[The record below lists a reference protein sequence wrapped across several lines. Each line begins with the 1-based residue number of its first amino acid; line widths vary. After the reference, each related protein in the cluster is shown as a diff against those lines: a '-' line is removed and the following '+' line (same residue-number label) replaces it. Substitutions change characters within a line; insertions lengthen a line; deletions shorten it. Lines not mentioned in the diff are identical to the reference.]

1 MPRAARDVDQAS
13 TGRLRSDYDAWPSP
27 IETLRMRK
35 NAYRAASAVIGLLL
49 AACATTFNEPIN
61 IPVASDAGIAP
72 LAAPPDV
79 PGDTVVALA
88 FSGGGT
94 RAAAFAYGAMRGL
107 DRLPTRHGG
116 TYFDRIIFIS
126 GVSGGSV
133 AAAYFGLKGRLA
145 LADFRERFLLKN
157 AEEDLNTR
165 VSLVNLARG
174 FEGGVNDSSRLAGWL
189 DQNLYEGA
197 TLADLFRPG
206 KPVVWINASDLY
218 NRTPFL
224 FSPVT
229 FQALCSD
236 PRNYPISQAVAA
248 SAAVPIAFVPIVVA
262 SYSDACSVPLP
273 AWVDRVIAS
282 HTAGAQVRAFARALK
297 RYRDP
302 EQVRFVKLADGGIT
316 DNFGLSGIVIAR
328 EAAGQPYAPLS
339 REKAVRLRHVV
350 FIIVNS
356 GLGPRG
362 EWARTVQGPSGK
374 EMIGALTDTAINS
387 AVRSG
392 FDAFR
397 LSVKSWQDATRKWRC
412 TLSRAEAVKLGATGD
427 WRCSNISFDVVEIG
441 FDQLDTARAARLDQV
456 PTRFHLPEAEV
467 DLVVQAGSDAL
478 LAHPT
483 VRAVLGRAN

>member
-1 MPRAARDVDQAS
+1 MSKTAYQAA
-13 TGRLRSDYDAWPSP
+13 
-27 IETLRMRK
+27 I
-35 NAYRAASAVIGLLL
+35 AALGLWLGSC
-49 AACATTFNEPIN
+49 AATFNEPIN
-61 IPVASDAGIAP
+61 LPVASN
-72 LAAPPDV
+72 AAIVPPGTPPNV
-79 PGDTVVALA
+79 GGNTVVALA

-107 DRLPTRHGG
+107 ERLPAKGRG

-133 AAAYFGLKGRLA
+133 AAAYFGLKGRAA

-157 AEEDLNTR
+157 AEADLDTR

-174 FEGGVNDSSRLAGWL
+174 FKGGVNDSSRLAGWL

-197 TLADLFRPG
+197 TLADLYQPN
-206 KPVVWINASDLY
+206 KPIVWLNASDLY

-229 FQALCSD
+229 FEALCSD
-236 PRNYPISQAVAA
+236 PRKYPISQAVAA
-248 SAAVPIAFVPIVVA
+248 SAAVPVAFVPIVLA
-262 SYSDACSVPLP
+262 SFSDACSVPLP
-273 AWVDRVIAS
+273 PWVDRVLADQS
-282 HTAGAQVRAFARALK
+282 AGAQARAFAQALK

-302 EQVRFVKLADGGIT
+302 GQIRFVKLADGGIT

-328 EAAGQPYAPLS
+328 EAVGQPYAPLT
-339 REKAVRLRHVV
+339 RDKAVQLRHLV
-350 FIIVNS
+350 FIVVNS
-356 GLGPRG
+356 GLPPQGD
-362 EWARTVQGPSGK
+362 WAQTVEGPSGK
-374 EMIGALTDTAINS
+374 EMIGAITDTAINS

-397 LSVKSWQDATRKWRC
+397 LSVKGWEDATRKWRC
-412 TLSRAEAVKLGATGD
+412 SLSRAEAVKLGATSD
-427 WRCSNISFDVVEIG
+427 WRCSNISFEVVEIN
-441 FDQLDTARAARLDQV
+441 FSQLDPQRSARLDRV
-456 PTRFHLPEAEV
+456 PTSFHLSEEDV
-467 DLVVQAGSDAL
+467 DLVAQAGTDVL

>member
-1 MPRAARDVDQAS
+1 MS
-13 TGRLRSDYDAWPSP
+13 KT
-27 IETLRMRK
+27 
-35 NAYRAASAVIGLLL
+35 AYRAAIAALGLWLGSC
-49 AACATTFNEPIN
+49 AATFNEPIN
-61 IPVASDAGIAP
+61 LPVASN
-72 LAAPPDV
+72 AAIVPPGTPPNV
-79 PGDTVVALA
+79 GGNTVVALA

-107 DRLPTRHGG
+107 ERLPAKGHG

-133 AAAYFGLKGRLA
+133 AAAYFGLKGRAA

-157 AEEDLNTR
+157 AEADLDTR

-174 FEGGVNDSSRLAGWL
+174 FKGGVNDSSRLAGWL

-197 TLADLFRPG
+197 TLADLYQPN
-206 KPVVWINASDLY
+206 KPIVWLNASDLY

-229 FQALCSD
+229 FEALCSD
-236 PRNYPISQAVAA
+236 PRKYPISQAVAA
-248 SAAVPIAFVPIVVA
+248 SAAVPVAFVPIVLA
-262 SYSDACSVPLP
+262 SFSDACSVPLP
-273 AWVDRVIAS
+273 PWVDRVLADQS
-282 HTAGAQVRAFARALK
+282 AGAQARAFAQALK

-302 EQVRFVKLADGGIT
+302 GQIRFVKLADGGIT

-328 EAAGQPYAPLS
+328 EAVGQPYAPLT
-339 REKAVRLRHVV
+339 RDKAVQLRHLV
-350 FIIVNS
+350 FIVVNS
-356 GLGPRG
+356 GLPPQGD
-362 EWARTVQGPSGK
+362 WAQTVEGPSGK
-374 EMIGALTDTAINS
+374 EMIGAITDTAINS

-397 LSVKSWQDATRKWRC
+397 LSVKGWEDATRKWRC
-412 TLSRAEAVKLGATGD
+412 SLSRAEAVKLGATSD
-427 WRCSNISFDVVEIG
+427 WRCSNISFEVVEIN
-441 FDQLDTARAARLDQV
+441 FSQLDPPRSARLDRV
-456 PTRFHLPEAEV
+456 PTSFHLSEEDV
-467 DLVVQAGSDAL
+467 DLVAQAGTDVL